1 MSDLLLDLSRMRE
14 ARDRI
19 DRTVDPADL
28 PAIDADA
35 FRVAAPV
42 RLAFDIHKDGT
53 QFRLVGGVASTLTL
67 ACGRCLDDISL
78 PVDLAFDLLYL
89 PHQANTGG
97 EGDEVEVEDDD
108 LTTAYYSNDEIDLGH
123 LVLEQFYL
131 ALPMKPLC
139 RESCRG
145 LCPECGT
152 NLNTATCSCVREWTD
167 PRLDGLRAL
176 RDKDD
181 RQA

>member
-14 ARDRI
+14 ARDRV
-19 DRTVDPADL
+19 DRTIEPAAL
-28 PAIDADA
+28 PAGDADT
-35 FRVAAPV
+35 FRVGAPV
-42 RLAFDIHKDGT
+42 RLTFDISKDGT
-53 QFRLVGGVASTLTL
+53 QFHLTGRVASALTL

-78 PVDLAFDLLYL
+78 PVDLPFDLLYL
-89 PHQANTGG
+89 PHQDNVG
-97 EGDEVEVEDDD
+97 EGEVEVEDDD
-108 LTTAYYSNDEIDLGH
+108 LTTAYYRDEEIDLGQ

-152 NLNTATCSCVREWTD
+152 NLNTANCSCVREWTD
-167 PRLDGLRAL
+167 PRLDALRAL